1 MSKLLILITLLTS
14 SFTTIA
20 FADTAVLES
29 ALIKM
34 NRAQILL
41 DEARA
46 DIEAAL
52 ESSDPRTISATAVA
66 NPVINVQCS
75 QNNGNNFTKDA
86 MSQVVSNIT
95 AQCRGTRGCRSG
107 VTESD
112 IVFSFSQTDTFEC
125 TVTGTLYY

>member
-1 MSKLLILITLLTS
+1 MSKLLILATLLAS

-29 ALIKM
+29 ALVKM

-112 IVFSFSQTDTFEC
+112 IVFNFSQTDTFEC
-125 TVTGTLYY
+125 TVTGTYYY